1 MAARTHKKAI
11 KSIPGRRNKGE
22 AIPLLQLNLHREF
35 FAAIAE
41 GRKHIEYRA
50 YTAYWRQRLEGR
62 RYRAICFRNGYG
74 KSVPEMVVEFLGV
87 RRIPDKRVYAIRLG
101 RVLEIRR
108 WPP

>member
-1 MAARTHKKAI
+1 MPTPRI
-11 KSIPGRRNKGE
+11 RGE
-22 AIPLLQLNLHREF
+22 VLPLLQLNLHRKF

-41 GRKHIEYRA
+41 GRKRTEYRDL
-50 YTAYWRQRLEGR
+50 TSFWRRRLEGR

-87 RRIPDKRVYAIRLG
+87 RRIPGKHVYAIRLG

-108 WPP
+108 WPPGV